1 MWEIALH
8 ELRRLGY
15 SVFPKDG
22 RIGYKF
28 QGKRAPDPARLPPLF
43 GTLISNK
50 AEITEYLEKQD
61 FEGIYRSA
69 LHDIDQQY
77 LPGTIAYARRFL
89 PGLWE
94 EILEAEKRIS
104 EIWTAGSDFEDFKKA
119 VGTWRMLM
127 TKASG
132 AFRENQKYGH

>member
-1 MWEIALH
+1 MWENALH

-28 QGKRAPDPARLPPLF
+28 QGKRAPDPACLPPLF
-43 GTLISNK
+43 GTIMSNK
-50 AEITEYLEKQD
+50 EKVAAYLD
-61 FEGIYRSA
+61 SEGIYQEA

-77 LPGTIAYARRFL
+77 LPGTIAYAKRFL
-89 PGLWE
+89 PGLWA

-104 EIWTAGSDFEDFKKA
+104 EIWAAGSDFEDFKKA

-132 AFRENQKYGH
+132 ALQENPKYGD